1 MLLGGWK
8 CTVTYTENVFKQ
20 RLLVMWAGSAHGVQ
34 AFLFVFNFCL
44 YCNRVERKTPREVSG
59 DFLSAGSAV
68 AFSCCWAALL
78 LMGSGLPVPSSLPFP
93 SFFFKAAGIRRG
105 KDAADAGIAVGY
117 AEPICVNP
125 VLSLPSDPP
134 SPLLPCSNLRCHLNT
149 MAKWKPWLAGGA
161 VSCLQRASFPVCSSC

>member
-1 MLLGGWK
+1 MCRLFSLFLIFVSIATGWREK
-8 CTVTYTENVFKQ
+8 LQEKY
-20 RLLVMWAGSAHGVQ
+20 LVIV
-34 AFLFVFNFCL
+34 
-44 YCNRVERKTPREVSG
+44 
-59 DFLSAGSAV
+59 FLSAGSAV
-68 AFSCCWAALL
+68 AFSYCWAALL